1 MKKISAIVI
10 GASTGGPKAIEEI
23 LSELPNDLDVPIF
36 IVQHM
41 PKGITKGFANR
52 LNDKCKLNVVEAE
65 DGMKI
70 QNNYVY
76 VAPGGQHMEI
86 ISKERIGLN
95 MKPHVRGVR
104 PSVDNLF
111 ISASKTYKNELLG
124 IVLTGMGKDGTNGV
138 LDIKSRGGT
147 VLVES
152 EDTSI
157 IYGMPKSAYETG
169 RIDEVMPLQDIAKGI
184 VSYVKGER

>member
-1 MKKISAIVI
+1 MKKISAVVI
-10 GASTGGPKAIEEI
+10 GASTGGPRAIEEI
-23 LSELPNDLDVPIF
+23 LISLPNNLDVPIF
-36 IVQHM
+36 IVQHI
-41 PKGITKGFANR
+41 PKGITKVFANR

-76 VAPGGQHMEI
+76 VAPGGLHMEI
-86 ISKERIGLN
+86 ISKERISLN
-95 MKPHVRGVR
+95 MKPYVRGVR

-111 ISASKTYKNELLG
+111 ISASKVYKNELLG

-138 LDIKSRGGT
+138 LDIKARGGT

-152 EDTSI
+152 KETSI

-169 RIDEVMPLQDIAKGI
+169 KIDKVIPLQDIAKGI
-184 VSYVKGER
+184 VAYVKGEH

>member
-1 MKKISAIVI
+1 MKKISAVVI
-10 GASTGGPKAIEEI
+10 GASTGGPRAIEEI
-23 LSELPNDLDVPIF
+23 LISLPKNLDVPVF

-41 PKGITKGFANR
+41 PKGITKGFASR

-86 ISKERIGLN
+86 VSKERISLN
-95 MKPHVRGVR
+95 MKPYVRGVR

-111 ISASKTYKNELLG
+111 ISASKVYKNELLG

-138 LDIKSRGGT
+138 LDIKARGGT

-152 EDTSI
+152 KETSI

-169 RIDEVMPLQDIAKGI
+169 KIDKVIPLQDIAKGI
-184 VSYVKGER
+184 VAYVKGEH

>member
-1 MKKISAIVI
+1 MGKISAIVI

-23 LSELPNDLDVPIF
+23 LISLPNNLNVPIF

-41 PKGITKGFANR
+41 PIGITKGFANR
-52 LNDKCKLNVVEAE
+52 LNDKCKLTVVEAE

-76 VAPGGQHMEI
+76 IAPGGQHMEI
-86 ISKERIGLN
+86 TSTDKIGLN

-111 ISASKTYKNELLG
+111 ISASKIYKNQLLG
-124 IVLTGMGKDGTNGV
+124 IILTGMGKDGTDGV
-138 LDIKSRGGT
+138 LEIKSRGGT

-152 EDTSI
+152 EETSI

-169 RIDEVMPLQDIAKGI
+169 KIDEVMPLQNIAKGI
-184 VSYVKGER
+184 VSYVKGEH